1 MLTAQQRAQFDEAV
15 AHSDISKSLEEA
27 SGWLHG
33 DSPPRPGKPKPTKA
47 HKKKPGACAPRSR
60 ARAC

>member
-27 SGWLHG
+27 SGWLHAHVAV
-33 DSPPRPGKPKPTKA
+33 PPA
-47 HKKKPGACAPRSR
+47 
-60 ARAC
+60 ARTLAAAYATLVMEQSQG